1 MKKIFVYSICLAVFV
16 IYPQN
21 ANDEVHIESFRI
33 QMKDGVYLST
43 DIYFPDSL
51 KQKIPAIL
59 IRTNINKNAIGFLPY
74 YFISNGY
81 AVAVQDVRG
90 RFESEGLWEPY
101 AYEAEDGYET
111 IEWLAKQAWCNGKI
125 GMLGGSYS
133 AAVQLLAAKLK
144 PPHLSAVIPHNL
156 PADPFRNAPYENGIL
171 LLAPEMWWVNLIESN
186 LKDYGDPIAIRESQ
200 KVKDDSNL
208 YSLPVKKID
217 EKIIGREISYWQ
229 KWLEHNTN
237 DYYWQS
243 ISYQESLSNLDI
255 PILLFS
261 GWYDTHSI
269 GTKLAW
275 EELSKSNNQ
284 KVKMIIGPWNHSNAV
299 PRYPSTKN
307 VGAEA
312 YLDILDIFLKWF
324 DRFLKDVDNEISSE
338 QKTKL
343 YVMNNS
349 DWIETDSYPL
359 KNTNYTPIYLS
370 SHKGA
375 NSLLGDGKLIWKS
388 SDQGKEYEEYIY
400 NPADPTPAF
409 LYRNSQGR
417 EKSDEITSARK
428 DILVF
433 EAAPLDTAMIILGP
447 VTARLYASS
456 SSVDTDWFI
465 NFYAINEKDEYM
477 PLTHGCIRARF
488 RNSLIEP
495 QLLERNKIY
504 EYNID
509 LWQTGIKLD
518 HGWKIRLE
526 ISSADF
532 PQYSRNLNTGK
543 NNEMETEYEIA
554 TQRIYHSVKYPSCII
569 LPVITNN

>member
-1 MKKIFVYSICLAVFV
+1 MKKIFVFSICLAVFL
-16 IYPQN
+16 IYPKD
-21 ANDEVHIESFRI
+21 ANDEVHKESFRI

-51 KQKIPAIL
+51 TQKIPAIL

-101 AYEAEDGYET
+101 VYEADDGYET
-111 IEWLAKQAWCNGKI
+111 IEWLAKQDWCNGRI
-125 GMLGGSYS
+125 GMMGGSYS
-133 AAVQLLAAKLK
+133 AVVQFLAAKLK
-144 PPHLSAVIPHNL
+144 PPHLSAIIPHNL
-156 PADPFRNAPYENGIL
+156 PADPFKNAPYENGIL
-171 LLAPEMWWVNLIESN
+171 LLAPEMWWVNLMESD
-186 LKDYGDPIAIRESQ
+186 LKDYGDPVAIRESQ

-208 YSLPVKKID
+208 YSLPVIKID

-229 KWLEHNTN
+229 KWLEHNSN

-243 ISYQESLSNLDI
+243 ISYQESLSNLKI

-299 PRYPSTKN
+299 PKYPSTKN

-312 YLDILDIFLKWF
+312 YLDVLDIFLKWF

-338 QKTKL
+338 PKTKL

-349 DWIETDSYPL
+349 DWIETNSYPL

-417 EKSDEITSARK
+417 KKSDEITSARK

-433 EAAPLDTAMIILGP
+433 ESAPLDTAMIILGP
-447 VTARLYASS
+447 VTARIYASS

-543 NNEMETEYEIA
+543 NNEIETDFEIT

>member
-1 MKKIFVYSICLAVFV
+1 MKAVIFIIFILFD
-16 IYPQN
+16 IITN
-21 ANDEVHIESFRI
+21 ANNISDDKFKKTVVIK
-33 QMKDGVYLST
+33 MKDGINLST
-43 DIYFPDSL
+43 DIYFPEDL
-51 KQKIPAIL
+51 TQEVPLLL
-59 IRTNINKNAIGFLPY
+59 IRTNINKNSIGFLPY
-74 YFISNGY
+74 YFTSNGY

-101 AYEAEDGYET
+101 VYEAEDGYET
-111 IEWLAKQAWCNGKI
+111 IEWFAEQDWCNGKI
-125 GMLGGSYS
+125 GMMGGSYS
-133 AAVQLLAAKLK
+133 AVIQLLTAKIK

-171 LLAPEMWWVNLIESN
+171 LLAPEMWWVNLIESSI
-186 LKDYGDPIAIRESQ
+186 KDYNDPVAIRESQ
-200 KVKDDSNL
+200 KVKDDTSL
-208 YSLPVKKID
+208 YSLPVNKID

-237 DYYWQS
+237 DNYWQS

-275 EELSKSNNQ
+275 EELSKSNNK

-312 YLDILDIFLKWF
+312 YLDILNIFLKWF
-324 DRFLKDVDNEISSE
+324 DRYLKNADNEISSE
-338 QKTKL
+338 PKTML

-349 DWIETDSYPL
+349 SWIESNTYPL
-359 KNTNYTPIYLS
+359 ENTNYTPIYLS
-370 SHKGA
+370 SNKGA
-375 NSLLGDGKLIWKS
+375 NSLLGDGKLLCNS
-388 SDQGKEYEEYIY
+388 SDQRKEYDEYIY

-417 EKSDEITSARK
+417 KKSDEITSSRN

-433 EAAPLDTAMIILGP
+433 ESAPLDTEMTVLGP
-447 VTARLYASS
+447 ITAKLFASS
-456 SSVDTDWFI
+456 SSLDTDWFI

-488 RNSLIEP
+488 RNSFTEP
-495 QLLERNKIY
+495 ELLERNKIY

-518 HGWKIRLE
+518 RGWKIRLE